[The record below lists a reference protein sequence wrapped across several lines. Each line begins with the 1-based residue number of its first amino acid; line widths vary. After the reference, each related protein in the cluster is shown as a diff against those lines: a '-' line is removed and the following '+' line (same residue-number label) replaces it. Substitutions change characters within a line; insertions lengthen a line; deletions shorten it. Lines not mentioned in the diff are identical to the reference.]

1 MDGRESFIE
10 EPGDAGYISNAGVVY
25 SEIFATMLDAGVEL
39 RTGVIHDVQV
49 LIPTPAG
56 FAVGK
61 ALDAGHTALL
71 HAAFAGAQP
80 DPGQIGSVE
89 ILSISADPVLDPTGI
104 WVGHAV
110 AVFHPAN

>member
-1 MDGRESFIE
+1 M
-10 EPGDAGYISNAGVVY
+10 VY